1 MAVSMPTSFS
11 AEDAR
16 TNVLAAFRRR
26 ERARREAHAP
36 KATGARL
43 AIARPEMF
51 MKTRARH
58 VVGSEGVVIP
68 SAAGRGTTSRAK
80 RKRNAIFFRRTNRSV
95 QITAERRSKRLTRRT
110 TLFPPR
116 A

>member
-16 TNVLAAFRRR
+16 TDVLAAFRRR

-51 MKTRARH
+51 MKTRALH

-68 SAAGRGTTSRAK
+68 SAADPGRPGGRKVSLLLSNEPFRSNNRRA
-80 RKRNAIFFRRTNRSV
+80 AF
-95 QITAERRSKRLTRRT
+95 
-110 TLFPPR
+110 
-116 A
+116 

>member
-1 MAVSMPTSFS
+1 MAVSMPSSFS

-16 TNVLAAFRRR
+16 TDVLAAFRRR

-58 VVGSEGVVIP
+58 VVGSEGVVNR
-68 SAAGRGTTSRAK
+68 SAAGPGTTWRAK
-80 RKRNAIFFRRTNRSV
+80 SFFAFDDRTV
-95 QITAERRSKRLTRRT
+95 PFK
-110 TLFPPR
+110 
-116 A
+116 

>member
-16 TNVLAAFRRR
+16 TDVLAAFRRR

-68 SAAGRGTTSRAK
+68 SAAGQLDGGRPRG
-80 RKRNAIFFRRTNRSV
+80 RKEKETRFYFVERTV
-95 QITAERRSKRLTRRT
+95 PFK
-110 TLFPPR
+110 
-116 A
+116 

>member
-1 MAVSMPTSFS
+1 MAVSMPSSLS

-16 TNVLAAFRRR
+16 TDVLAAFRRR

-58 VVGSEGVVIP
+58 VVGSEGVVME
-68 SAAGRGTTSRAK
+68 SAAGPGTPGGRKVSLLLSNEPFRSNNRRA
-80 RKRNAIFFRRTNRSV
+80 AF
-95 QITAERRSKRLTRRT
+95 
-110 TLFPPR
+110 
-116 A
+116 